1 MIRMSERA
9 FRYLPPAGA
18 LVAEDALIK
27 YARDGG
33 GSTDWNPALHPR
45 TGAPPNPGW
54 FAPTDGA
61 SDNVPRDRFAQNHD
75 DSIRPDAEQI
85 TGRWVKIPSGKYI
98 DELADFLA
106 DTSSKFPDHRQ
117 NSRWHRH
124 KYKIH
129 RRTRRDL

>member
-75 DSIRPDAEQI
+75 DSIRPDAE
-85 TGRWVKIPSGKYI
+85 
-98 DELADFLA
+98 
-106 DTSSKFPDHRQ
+106 
-117 NSRWHRH
+117 
-124 KYKIH
+124 
-129 RRTRRDL
+129 

>member
-61 SDNVPRDRFAQNHD
+61 EALRAWARMKNDNPVNV
-75 DSIRPDAEQI
+75 IIKE
-85 TGRWVKIPSGKYI
+85 Y
-98 DELADFLA
+98 
-106 DTSSKFPDHRQ
+106 
-117 NSRWHRH
+117 
-124 KYKIH
+124 
-129 RRTRRDL
+129 